1 MMSKKK
7 APNKMPINLLIVDDS
22 ELDIEIA
29 KKAFAHCESSKVQ
42 IHTAKDGEDALEFL
56 TDPDNPRPHMVLLD
70 INMPKKSGIEVLEEI
85 KGNKELKDIPVV
97 MLTGSGHEDDMRA
110 SYKHYA
116 NAFITK
122 PESFAEMVAFAH
134 RIEEFWFLSAKLPQE
149 E

>member
-1 MMSKKK
+1 MNTRK

-29 KKAFAHCESSKVQ
+29 KKAFTHCENSKVS
-42 IHTAKDGEDALEFL
+42 IHTAKDGETALDFL
-56 TDPDNPRPHMVLLD
+56 TASQNPRPHMILLD
-70 INMPKKSGIEVLEEI
+70 INMPKKSGLEVLEEI

-97 MLTGSGHEDDMRA
+97 MLTGSGHEDDISA

-122 PESFAEMVAFAH
+122 PESFSDMVEFAH
-134 RIEEFWFLSAKLPQE
+134 RIEEFWFLAAKLPQKE
-149 E
+149 

>member
-1 MMSKKK
+1 MNTKKQT
-7 APNKMPINLLIVDDS
+7 PNKMPINLLVVDDS

-29 KKAFAHCESSKVQ
+29 RKAFGHCENSSVSVF
-42 IHTAKDGEDALEFL
+42 AARDGEEALEFL
-56 TDPDNPRPHMVLLD
+56 TDKENPRAHMILLD

-85 KGNKELKDIPVV
+85 KGNKDLKDIPVV

-122 PESFAEMVAFAH
+122 PESFAEMVDFAH
-134 RIEEFWFLSAKLPQE
+134 RIEEFWFLAAKLPQE

>member
-1 MMSKKK
+1 
-7 APNKMPINLLIVDDS
+7 
-22 ELDIEIA
+22 
-29 KKAFAHCESSKVQ
+29 
-42 IHTAKDGEDALEFL
+42 DGEDALDFL
-56 TDPDNPRPHMVLLD
+56 TDSDNPRPHMILLD
-70 INMPKKSGIEVLEEI
+70 INMPKKSGIEVLDEI
-85 KGNKELKDIPVV
+85 KGNKDLKDIPVV

-122 PESFAEMVAFAH
+122 PESFSEMVAFAH